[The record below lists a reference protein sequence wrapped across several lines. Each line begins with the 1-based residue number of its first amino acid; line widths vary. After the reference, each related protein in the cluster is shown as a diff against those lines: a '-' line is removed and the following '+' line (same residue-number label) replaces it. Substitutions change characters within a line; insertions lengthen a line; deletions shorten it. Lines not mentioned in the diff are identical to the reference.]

1 MACKDSDELRKM
13 GEILVHLFKDINRK
27 SLWQD
32 KKPVLECI
40 GFRCLGRS
48 CHIVTA
54 MLEQ

>member
-40 GFRCLGRS
+40 GFRCLWRS

-54 MLEQ
+54 VLEQ